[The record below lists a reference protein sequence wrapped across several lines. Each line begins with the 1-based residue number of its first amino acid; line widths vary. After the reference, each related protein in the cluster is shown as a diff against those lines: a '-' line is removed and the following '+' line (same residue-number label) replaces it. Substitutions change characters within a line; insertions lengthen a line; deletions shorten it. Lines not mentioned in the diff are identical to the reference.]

1 MGQADI
7 VNRAEDLPERT
18 RAADTAAQLG
28 ALRETLR
35 MDATESASEAA
46 GGFRASEFEGA
57 VSRHP
62 ATGRGG
68 PPEIE
73 PPSAVCGEKAPI
85 ARPHPGVAWG
95 HGPEMK
101 LGLLGGAD
109 RPPQPAA
116 QKFDFLA
123 TNRRLRDLRI
133 HYHRHSRAN
142 IAYNFKLANF
152 RVSRRIMHLFEKF
165 GGNTDELAHRP
176 SGFTLAEQAYCTLQ
190 KTARQ
195 VQRDGDRLWAGT
207 IHEALDAIDKYA
219 VETLQAV
226 CPEHG
231 MAEAPSTQAMQQPPA
246 TAGSSVTVVPMTV
259 APPVRLDIPVL
270 EIRIV
275 LAVDLAFPES
285 AGGLVRT
292 TDVPDPPPASGLP
305 VPSLSDAGDL
315 GRARLDQP
323 ATAAEQP
330 TTTEASVTPSLGETS
345 SFWLKPVD
353 PAPARGTVP
362 FDSGLHHAGET
373 VQPPPVTTAPGR
385 TAPALSPGAPFLTPS
400 WVDDDFAVERAL
412 LAGDLPPRFNA
423 ARLIA
428 ESGTFEQYGLAGELA
443 AGRLPI
449 QAIDGLIEGYRATD
463 EGGSNTRDIE
473 HLHSLKESIERA
485 LHDAYPGRVDPPW
498 LDLVRALLRPRG
510 DSAPP
515 SAASATGLPEIDPL
529 LGTGEGVSH
538 AAGAHR
544 GGRRG
549 ASPRRRPV
557 AHSTAGDGRRA
568 APRRLRRPV
577 RTPRS
582 RQPGRVHRD
591 DTHSGA
597 VDRRTAGVA
606 GRRDARLRPGG
617 RGRRRAPVLAPRG
630 DCPPV
635 QYRRRVVRRRAHG
648 SAYAAPMRTAGPR
661 RRSRLCSTTS
671 TGSTTPSSSRTPRPP
686 RRWST
691 STGARLRRWCPFSIS
706 PLFHRDP
713 GRPCR
718 FADHSSEAHT

>member
-1 MGQADI
+1 MLLAGHMRELWDGGAAIVAAMSDDTVAGGGIRVTTPLDLWVHGLMGVEERIGTCTADAVLMELGATHYEREYGPGAHAAGLAAYAGSLYQSSRSTFRPLMRVSSGVRNLIAGGNGGGGGGDGGEGGDGGGGSDRGGGGGGDRGAGGAPGASPPPVPAQSGAAEASATATLAAGRRAAEAPGTALDTADALTGARRVPFEELVNPVDARAAEEMGQADI

-142 IAYNFKLANF
+142 IAYNFKLAIF

-345 SFWLKPVD
+345 SFWLQPVD
-353 PAPARGTVP
+353 PVPAPGSVP
-362 FDSGLHHAGET
+362 VGSGLHHT
-373 VQPPPVTTAPGR
+373 GR
-385 TAPALSPGAPFLTPS
+385 
-400 WVDDDFAVERAL
+400 D
-412 LAGDLPPRFNA
+412 
-423 ARLIA
+423 
-428 ESGTFEQYGLAGELA
+428 
-443 AGRLPI
+443 
-449 QAIDGLIEGYRATD
+449 RATASRHHHR
-463 EGGSNTRDIE
+463 EQ
-473 HLHSLKESIERA
+473 HRA
-485 LHDAYPGRVDPPW
+485 RS
-498 LDLVRALLRPRG
+498 RRC
-510 DSAPP
+510 APHRF
-515 SAASATGLPEIDPL
+515 
-529 LGTGEGVSH
+529 V
-538 AAGAHR
+538 AG
-544 GGRRG
+544 
-549 ASPRRRPV
+549 
-557 AHSTAGDGRRA
+557 
-568 APRRLRRPV
+568 RRLRRRACPLRRPAPPGV
-577 RTPRS
+577 RC
-582 RQPGRVHRD
+582 VAAHRRCPIVLR
-591 DTHSGA
+591 A
-597 VDRRTAGVA
+597 
-606 GRRDARLRPGG
+606 RD
-617 RGRRRAPVLAPRG
+617 RRRARRGPAPRT
-630 DCPPV
+630 D
-635 QYRRRVVRRRAHG
+635 H
-648 SAYAAPMRTAGPR
+648 
-661 RRSRLCSTTS
+661 
-671 TGSTTPSSSRTPRPP
+671 
-686 RRWST
+686 RWN
-691 STGARLRRWCPFSIS
+691 
-706 PLFHRDP
+706 
-713 GRPCR
+713 
-718 FADHSSEAHT
+718 